1 MIYNR
6 ISIIASNQ
14 KKNNKLI
21 IFHKTNKKKQPT
33 PTEAVKVQFHLKIGK
48 EQIKEGI
55 LLKFQLKIYL
65 NLYKMIKTKQNII
78 TRYKNH
84 KIISIV
90 FRN

>member
-48 EQIKEGI
+48 E
-55 LLKFQLKIYL
+55 
-65 NLYKMIKTKQNII
+65 
-78 TRYKNH
+78 
-84 KIISIV
+84 
-90 FRN
+90 